1 MHKLAL
7 LIALIPVASLFVF
20 AEPQWRQAAAYQ
32 FDWDGHRNVQ
42 VVLERRVQDGPDTFA
57 RLRIRAPG
65 QKEFTLSNAN
75 AWVPYASE
83 EASRSPKVRVLPNLI
98 TSKYVLVL
106 KAAENRAVLTLFGKS
121 YGSSPGSLDVLE
133 LSPSGD
139 PRVVLHREKFGLED
153 FRDLDGD
160 GVAEMVGYPCL
171 SQGFGN
177 GLLTYDP
184 FNVYKLDL
192 NVAITAT
199 LSLPLSKEYNLK
211 HYYGWT
217 GAKCSEDIA
226 VVLHPPRGGK
236 PLVMSTRQAEKLV
249 SGKP

>member
-1 MHKLAL
+1 
-7 LIALIPVASLFVF
+7 
-20 AEPQWRQAAAYQ
+20 
-32 FDWDGHRNVQ
+32 
-42 VVLERRVQDGPDTFA
+42 
-57 RLRIRAPG
+57 
-65 QKEFTLSNAN
+65 
-75 AWVPYASE
+75 
-83 EASRSPKVRVLPNLI
+83 
-98 TSKYVLVL
+98 
-106 KAAENRAVLTLFGKS
+106 
-121 YGSSPGSLDVLE
+121 
-133 LSPSGD
+133 
-139 PRVVLHREKFGLED
+139 
-153 FRDLDGD
+153 
-160 GVAEMVGYPCL
+160 MVGYPCL